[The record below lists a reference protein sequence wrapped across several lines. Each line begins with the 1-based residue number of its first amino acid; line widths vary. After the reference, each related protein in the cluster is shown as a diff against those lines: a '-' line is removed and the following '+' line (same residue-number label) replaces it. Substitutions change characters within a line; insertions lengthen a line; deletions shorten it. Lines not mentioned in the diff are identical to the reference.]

1 MLRYDKYINTIYGGD
16 SMRTEHLQYLLDVIH
31 YGSINKASQKL
42 FLSQQQLSKIIS
54 SLEED
59 FHTPILVRTSKGILL
74 TPEGQLIVE
83 KIRPLLA
90 EISTLQKNFSAKS
103 TPNLEGTICIY
114 KEPSI
119 VSDMFAQL
127 IHEILMIHPYIH
139 IKVVESYFSNTVSAL
154 KKGDAQIGIVH
165 LLEQQQNLIPDDL
178 RLIPVLQRMPAAYAA
193 TNSNFCRQHNST
205 SLKALLSE
213 PLIDYSISNQ
223 DNDFLNNLFDT
234 VGTPQIKF
242 SIGNLNSLLDI
253 LKEGQLLY
261 IGSCPAKHTPIIP
274 DITILPIRDKINIM
288 QGLILPK
295 ELENNLLIQ
304 FFVQEY
310 LNFFEK
316 FR

>member
-154 KKGDAQIGIVH
+154 KKGMRK
-165 LLEQQQNLIPDDL
+165 L
-178 RLIPVLQRMPAAYAA
+178 VLCICW
-193 TNSNFCRQHNST
+193 SNNKT
-205 SLKALLSE
+205 
-213 PLIDYSISNQ
+213 
-223 DNDFLNNLFDT
+223 
-234 VGTPQIKF
+234 
-242 SIGNLNSLLDI
+242 
-253 LKEGQLLY
+253 
-261 IGSCPAKHTPIIP
+261 
-274 DITILPIRDKINIM
+274 
-288 QGLILPK
+288 
-295 ELENNLLIQ
+295 
-304 FFVQEY
+304 
-310 LNFFEK
+310 
-316 FR
+316 